1 MSQAPTNP
9 VNPTPVV
16 DYSVAR
22 PKPRSS
28 WLNLRVLMFVLVF
41 GGIIGWVGWTA
52 LSSAMTGG
60 VVNRG
65 DYYDVDLKYISLFPL
80 DQQTGVTADV
90 PERFR
95 ALDGKKVV
103 LVGEMWAPNA
113 AGPAVGSF
121 DLCYSIAKCCFS
133 GPPQAQ
139 HFVKSVSSKNG
150 EALPLYDGLVRVK
163 GTLSVGVVN
172 DGGKVQ
178 SVYRM
183 KVDSIE
189 QL

>member
-1 MSQAPTNP
+1 
-9 VNPTPVV
+9 
-16 DYSVAR
+16 
-22 PKPRSS
+22 
-28 WLNLRVLMFVLVF
+28 MFVLVF

-95 ALDGKKVV
+95 GLDGKKVV

-133 GPPQAQ
+133 GPPQVQ
-139 HFVKSVSSKNG
+139 ERVFVVAKKDI
-150 EALPLYDGLVRVK
+150 PIYDMYTFAEVVGTLHVRVIK
-163 GTLSVGVVN
+163 DPTS
-172 DGGKVQ
+172 GKIT
-178 SVYRM
+178 SVYDLDCESA
-183 KVDSIE
+183 KA
-189 QL
+189 L